1 MSPSKLPKGPLAG
14 THGVTERRRR
24 GGDEA
29 LRLSEERFA
38 LAMQGANDG
47 LWDRNF
53 ETDEVYYSP
62 RWKNMLGYAD
72 DEVEHTLAAFERLV
86 HPGDRARRLEAINA
100 YFSGAAERYEIELRM
115 RHKHGHYVTVL
126 ARATAARDADGRV
139 VRMVGTHVDV
149 SEQKRSS
156 QRRAAQYAA
165 TRVLA
170 EATTLKET
178 VPKFLK
184 VICDAAE
191 WDLGCALVAD
201 PDGTQLRG
209 FTLWRSLSVPAGDWE
224 GGLRT
229 RSYAPG
235 QGLAGRVW
243 ATGKPEWIVHAD
255 QSADFPP
262 EARAGGMNSVCV
274 APLVVGHR
282 NVAVLE
288 FYSRDIR
295 PRDDDWFTMLASV
308 NVQVEQSLRRR
319 QMERDLEQA
328 ERKYHDIVEQALH
341 GIYQTTP
348 DGRIVSANLALART
362 LGYDNPD
369 EILNFDGPFAER
381 LYVDPGRRG
390 EFKQQIEVHGSVRGF
405 EARMR
410 RKDGAVIW
418 VSIDART
425 VKDER
430 GDVKYYE
437 GSLIDIT
444 DRKDA
449 EQMKSDF
456 VSFAT
461 HQLRTPLA
469 GIKWLLELA
478 QAPDLPEESASYI
491 LDARAS
497 ADRLIRL
504 VNDLLDVSRLE
515 GGRLATSPQPT
526 DLAAMSTEVINELMP
541 LAREKNQS
549 LVMEPPASLPAVLVD
564 PKLGREVVLN
574 LISNALRYTPAGG
587 AVTVQMH
594 STNGAVEWAVRD
606 TGIGIPAAAQ
616 SRLFEKFFRAD
627 NAAIVHTEGTGLGL
641 YLVRLVLER
650 SGGRV
655 WCESKEGAGSIFRF
669 TLPLAK

>member
-1 MSPSKLPKGPLAG
+1 
-14 THGVTERRRR
+14 
-24 GGDEA
+24 
-29 LRLSEERFA
+29 
-38 LAMQGANDG
+38 MQGANDG
-47 LWDRNF
+47 LWDRNLD
-53 ETDEVYYSP
+53 TDEVFYSP
-62 RWKNMLGYAD
+62 RWKSMLGYTD
-72 DEVEHTLAAFERLV
+72 DEIEHTLAAFERLV
-86 HPGDRARRLEAINA
+86 HPDDRAPRLAAINA
-100 YFSGAAERYEIELRM
+100 YQSGAAERYEIELRM

-126 ARATAARDADGRV
+126 ARATAARDADGRI
-139 VRMVGTHVDV
+139 VRMVGTHVDI
-149 SEQKRSS
+149 SERKRSS

-170 EATTLKET
+170 EATTIKET

-201 PDGTQLRG
+201 PDGKQLQC
-209 FTLWRSLSVPAGDWE
+209 FTLWRPLSVPAGDWE
-224 GGLRT
+224 QRLRT

-235 QGLAGRVW
+235 EGLAGRAW
-243 ATGKPEWIVHAD
+243 ATGGPDWIVRGD
-255 QSADFPP
+255 QHPDFPP
-262 EARAGGMNSVCV
+262 DARAAGMTSVCI
-274 APLVVGHR
+274 APLNIANR
-282 NVAVLE
+282 TIAVLE

-295 PRDDDWFTMLASV
+295 PRDDDWFTMLASL

-319 QMERDLEQA
+319 QMERKLEQA
-328 ERKYHDIVEQALH
+328 ERKYREIVEQSLQ

-348 DGRIVSANLALART
+348 DGRIVSANPALART

-381 LYVDPGRRG
+381 LYVDPERRA
-390 EFKQQIEVHGSVRGF
+390 EFRQQVEVHGLIKGF

-410 RKDGAVIW
+410 RKDGTVIW

-430 GDVKYYE
+430 GAIKYYE
-437 GSLIDIT
+437 GSLADIT
-444 DRKDA
+444 DRKEA

-478 QAPDLPEESASYI
+478 QTLDLPEESASYI
-491 LDARAS
+491 VDARAS

-526 DLAAMSTEVINELMP
+526 DLVAVSTEVINELMP

-549 LVMEPPASLPAVLVD
+549 LVMEPPGDVPPVLVD

-574 LISNALRYTPAGG
+574 LISNALGYTPEGG
-587 AVTVQMH
+587 SITVQMH
-594 STNGAVEWAVRD
+594 NSDGAVEWAVRD

-616 SRLFEKFFRAD
+616 SRLFEKFYRAD
-627 NAAIVHTEGTGLGL
+627 NASIVHTEGTGLGL

-655 WCESKEGAGSIFRF
+655 WCESTEGAGSTFHF